1 MKWLR
6 LVGSPKI
13 LVSFAKEPHKRDI
26 FSAKETYIFKEPSI
40 HSHLIYIYSN
50 MLRWYVFYV
59 CIIVH
64 AFDPV
69 SQAPFA
75 KLSAMYI
82 FATFSAIYIRDSS
95 VAIYIWQSMCPIKEA
110 ILWVSHVTHVLT
122 WHGSWIHMDVY
133 IWQSMCRTDYPVVM
147 YIFATSSA
155 IYIRSRLPHP
165 LLYIYGI
172 PLWLYTYS

>member
-13 LVSFAKEPHKRDI
+13 LVSFAKEPHKRDL
-26 FSAKETYIFKEPSI
+26 FSAKETNIFKEPSI

-75 KLSAMYI
+75 KLSAM
-82 FATFSAIYIRDSS
+82 
-95 VAIYIWQSMCPIKEA
+95 
-110 ILWVSHVTHVLT
+110 
-122 WHGSWIHMDVY
+122 
-133 IWQSMCRTDYPVVM
+133 SMCRTDYPVVM

-155 IYIRSRLPHP
+155 VYIRSRLPHP